1 MLNELIWPFQLLLD
15 VGADVEGTAL
25 RNGHQSSAETPLQLA
40 SAAGGEKQHKVIHKE
55 LCLNVFLT
63 QNTIAEVYFH
73 PGTNL

>member
-40 SAAGGEKQHKVIHKE
+40 SAAGGEKQHKVI
-55 LCLNVFLT
+55 LNVLSFSY
-63 QNTIAEVYFH
+63 VWMYS
-73 PGTNL
+73 